1 MSILQMEKVR
11 LSPVS
16 HSILTPSH
24 LNVNPALFL
33 FVVVFYDPL
42 WQKEKGENRKRSK
55 EKNTDIRSPTGR

>member
-16 HSILTPSH
+16 HSILTPGH
-24 LNVNPALFL
+24 LNVNPVLFL

-42 WQKEKGENRKRSK
+42 WQEKGENRKRNK